1 MFVVSY
7 SVSIAAEKPL
17 QYIQGALDK
26 SCDAYL
32 DELQE
37 SLREACGVDTSTTTI
52 WRALKRSGYSMK
64 KVKIVSQPIPIQS
77 HTDLHNTA
85 YSCSY

>member
-1 MFVVSY
+1 MFVIFY
-7 SVSIAAEKPL
+7 SVSMAAEKPL

-37 SLREACGVDTSTTTI
+37 GLREACGVDASTTTI
-52 WRALKRSGYSMK
+52 WRALKRSRYSMK
-64 KVKIVSQPIPIQS
+64 KVKIISQSILIPS
-77 HTDLHNTA
+77 H
-85 YSCSY
+85 

>member
-1 MFVVSY
+1 MFVVFY
-7 SVSIAAEKPL
+7 SVSIAAEKLL

-37 SLREACGVDTSTTTI
+37 SLQEACGVDASTTTI

-64 KVKIVSQPIPIQS
+64 KVKIVSQLIPIQS
-77 HTDLHNTA
+77 HADLHNTA
-85 YSCSY
+85 YSRSY